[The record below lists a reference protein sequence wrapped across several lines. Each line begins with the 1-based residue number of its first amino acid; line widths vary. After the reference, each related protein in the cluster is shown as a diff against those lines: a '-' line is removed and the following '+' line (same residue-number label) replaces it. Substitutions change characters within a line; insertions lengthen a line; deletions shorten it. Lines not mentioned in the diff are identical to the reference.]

1 MPKYISDRKRKL
13 DLGINS
19 YTEGS
24 DVLSVTGTTKLSGIV
39 TAITGVAVT
48 YYGDGSNLSG
58 IDLGVG
64 INTAGGNV
72 GYGVTLLDFRGTGVS
87 TITAPVSGIS
97 TINITGGGNADQLD
111 GQEGTYYLDY
121 NNFTNTP
128 TIPTNNNE
136 LTNGAGY
143 ITTSFTNTNQLTNG
157 AGFITASDNITG
169 TAAGLSGTPNIIVGV
184 VTATSF
190 VGDITGD
197 VTGTATTATNLADGA
212 NITTGTI
219 SNDRLPSTI
228 TKTKGS

>member
-24 DVLSVTGTTKLSGIV
+24 DVLSITGTTKLSGIV

-72 GYGVTLLDFRGTGVS
+72 GYGVTLLDFRGAGVS

-97 TINITGGGNADQLD
+97 TINITGGAGGGNLD
-111 GQEGTYYLDY
+111 
-121 NNFTNTP
+121 
-128 TIPTNNNE
+128 I
-136 LTNGAGY
+136 AG
-143 ITTSFTNTNQLTNG
+143 
-157 AGFITASDNITG
+157 D
-169 TAAGLSGTPNIIVGV
+169 SGTGV
-184 VTATSF
+184 VDLNSQSLTIAGTTNEIETSASNQT
-190 VGDITGD
+190 ITIGLPND
-197 VTGTATTATNLADGA
+197 VTV
-212 NITTGTI
+212 
-219 SNDRLPSTI
+219 SNDLTVTGNLNDATI
-228 TKTKGS
+228 DCGSF